1 MWVPPDKERVD
12 VPAAGAPVGGCEEEQ
27 VVPSEQDDSG
37 VRAVQAR
44 YLRSPS
50 PSRYSVI
57 SDAETESIF
66 MEPIHL
72 SSAVAAKRIIQ
83 EELPPPRG
91 PRGAAECP
99 GMLESAEQL
108 LVEDLYNRVRER
120 LDERSRHNTPCISDL
135 QRALTRDR
143 REAPWNEVDEV
154 WPSVYIAEKS
164 VAVNKGRLKRLGITH
179 ILNAAHGTGVYTGA
193 EFYTGLEI
201 QYLGLELDD
210 FPEVDIA
217 QHFRKAAE
225 FLDEALLTYRG
236 KVLVSSE
243 MGVSRSAALVA
254 AYLMIF
260 HGLPVLDALMTLRKR
275 RAVCPNDGFLRQ
287 LRQLNE
293 QLMDEREE
301 EVEDSEDSGSTVGAR
316 VQALMVQE
324 VDDAGS
330 LLSGLSRP
338 TRALRGDEEEEEEE
352 EEEGEEGE
360 WVQGPRTDRGPHVA
374 SSEPGNWEDEEDEED
389 GVERIVREWQ
399 NRNERYQATER
410 RSWGREE
417 EQEEEE
423 EEVPGGRQHRRLALS
438 EHSSSESTSSRELG
452 VRTQRVESSRP
463 RARGRP
469 RCDSGSSEGTWDA
482 RRGHAGA
489 RAGSGG
495 DNDGDSVC
503 SEASSL
509 SSFCSRNRDKL
520 TALERWK
527 IKRIQFGFHKK
538 DAETGGDSGGEGD
551 AGRATAPAPSGLS
564 AYQAW
569 KLRQQKKAGTENPEQ
584 VAQLGQ
590 AEDAASAKKR
600 QRRLELLE
608 RSRQNLEDSQSL
620 AGWPDGGSLPLST
633 FGSVAPSVS
642 SNNDDRGDAA
652 SVLLPGLPVG
662 PGDTVSLA
670 SIQSWIQSVVNE
682 TLARKQQEWLSGSRP
697 PSEAASSRAADD
709 TLSVLSGSSLGS
721 SQSQARRGWDAGSTL
736 SSATMAPSSGA
747 QAPATSKPLYGLFAD
762 TVDLGALGRK
772 EQELQDG
779 LRETMSEYSP
789 EKLAAG
795 RQRSSLFKKKK
806 KAWDGGPEAGDA
818 GDGDTDSAF
827 GSFPRSS
834 SGSFQRAE
842 ADAPDGGRALG
853 NSVSQWLRGLGSEG
867 KSFPP
872 PPRSDGSGS
881 SRTKA
886 SGHSRFRETESQASS
901 FSFSQSRSEE
911 RASSS
916 SHEAGGHS
924 VRTTSWQ
931 AATCTAKGARSRAFS
946 RSVLSEASDSGDS
959 SPEPY
964 FFRRTPDAS
973 AGEESPEPRE
983 HSTERG
989 TRGRPGRSFGRAGEE
1004 SESERQERREEGEF
1018 ASGRRQSTRREHG
1031 EEMDDEAIIAA
1042 WRRRQEETR
1051 TRLQR
1056 RREDWG
1062 ARD

>member
-1 MWVPPDKERVD
+1 MEKQ
-12 VPAAGAPVGGCEEEQ
+12 AARAPVGGCEEEEQ

-50 PSRYSVI
+50 PSQYSVI

-83 EELPPPRG
+83 EELPSRG

-99 GMLESAEQL
+99 ELLESAEQL
-108 LVEDLYNRVRER
+108 LVEDLYNRVREQ
-120 LDERSRHNTPCISDL
+120 LDERSLYNTPCVLDL

-143 REAPWNEVDEV
+143 RQAPWNEVDEV
-154 WPSVYIAEKS
+154 WPSIYIAEKS

-193 EFYTGLEI
+193 KFYTGLEI

-293 QLMDEREE
+293 QLMDEHEE
-301 EVEDSEDSGSTVGAR
+301 EEEEEEDSGSTVGAG

-330 LLSGLSRP
+330 LLSGLSRAP
-338 TRALRGDEEEEEEE
+338 RALRGDEED

-360 WVQGPRTDRGPHVA
+360 WMQRPRTGRAPPRGDGGHAA
-374 SSEPGNWEDEEDEED
+374 SPEPGDWEDEEDEED

-399 NRNERYQATER
+399 SRNERYQAAGR

-423 EEVPGGRQHRRLALS
+423 EEVPGGLRRRRLALS

-463 RARGRP
+463 RAGGRP
-469 RCDSGSSEGTWDA
+469 RCDSGSSGGAWDA
-482 RRGHAGA
+482 RGGQAGA
-489 RAGSGG
+489 RAGEGPAGG
-495 DNDGDSVC
+495 SRGDGDDGDSVC

-520 TALERWK
+520 SALERWK

-538 DAETGGDSGGEGD
+538 DAEAGNSGSEAD
-551 AGRATAPAPSGLS
+551 AGRDAAPSPSGLS

-590 AEDAASAKKR
+590 AEDTALAKKR

-608 RSRQNLEDSQSL
+608 RTRQNLEESQSL
-620 AGWPDGGSLPLST
+620 ADCTDAADDG
-633 FGSVAPSVS
+633 
-642 SNNDDRGDAA
+642 GDAA
-652 SVLLPGLPVG
+652 SVPLPGLPVG
-662 PGDTVSLA
+662 PGNTVSIA
-670 SIQSWIQSVVNE
+670 SIQSWIQSVVSE
-682 TLARKQQEWLSGSRP
+682 TLAQKQQEWLLGSRP
-697 PSEAASSRAADD
+697 PSEAAGSSRAGEDA
-709 TLSVLSGSSLGS
+709 LSVLSGSSLAS
-721 SQSQARRGWDAGSTL
+721 SQSRGARRGWDAGSTL
-736 SSATMAPSSGA
+736 SSASTAATAPSTA
-747 QAPATSKPLYGLFAD
+747 ATTSKPLYGLFAD
-762 TVDLGALGRK
+762 SVDLGALGRK
-772 EQELQDG
+772 ERELQDG

-806 KAWDGGPEAGDA
+806 KKQDAGTAGADA

-827 GSFPRSS
+827 GSFPHSS

-842 ADAPDGGRALG
+842 ADAPDNDDGRDSGAG
-853 NSVSQWLRGLGSEG
+853 VSQWLRGLGAEG
-867 KSFPP
+867 RCPP
-872 PPRSDGSGS
+872 PPSQSSGPRGS
-881 SRTKA
+881 RAKA
-886 SGHSRFRETESQASS
+886 GGHSQFRETESQASS

-916 SHEAGGHS
+916 SREAGGRS
-924 VRTTSWQ
+924 VRTTRWQ
-931 AATCTAKGARSRAFS
+931 TATCTAEGAHSRSFS
-946 RSVLSEASDSGDS
+946 RSVHGEAAGSGDS

-983 HSTERG
+983 HSAERG
-989 TRGRPGRSFGRAGEE
+989 TRGRPSRSFGFGFGRAGEE
-1004 SESERQERREEGEF
+1004 SESERRERREEGEF
-1018 ASGRRQSTRREHG
+1018 ASGRRQSTRREDG
-1031 EEMDDEAIIAA
+1031 EEMDDEAVIAA

-1056 RREDWG
+1056 RREDGG
-1062 ARD
+1062 AGD